1 MPTYDYECSECKHR
15 FEMFQSMKD
24 EPIKKCIKCGGKVKK
39 LIGAGAGIIFK
50 GSGFY
55 VNDYKK
61 SSSSKSAS
69 SSGNASSSKSA
80 TPEKAVPPATSPSS
94 NTASASKTPD

>member
-61 SSSSKSAS
+61 SSSNSAG
-69 SSGNASSSKSA
+69 SSGSASSSKSSKP
-80 TPEKAVPPATSPSS
+80 PEAVPPPASPSS
-94 NTASASKTPD
+94 DTASASKTPD

>member
-1 MPTYDYECSECKHR
+1 MPTYDYECQECKHR
-15 FEMFQSMKD
+15 FEIFQSMKD
-24 EPIKKCIKCGGKVKK
+24 DPIKKCIKCGGKVKK

-61 SSSSKSAS
+61 SSSTSDISKPKSTKPSTSAETKSETAASTS
-69 SSGNASSSKSA
+69 S
-80 TPEKAVPPATSPSS
+80 E
-94 NTASASKTPD
+94 